1 MENLAAE
8 RGLKRRAANRLKGGG
23 RLLFETHPEP
33 TKKPLVLEPFAFEA
47 RAGAEEGERY
57 R

>member
-8 RGLKRRAANRLKGGG
+8 RGLERRAANRLMGGG